1 MEHPILELGNTEQ
14 SVDLVKDVNE
24 DTFMQDVIEAS
35 KDTPVIVDFWA
46 PWCGPCKTLGPALE
60 AEVKATKGKIKMVKV
75 DIDQNQTIASQ
86 MRIQSIPAVFAFVDG
101 KPVDGFMGAKAPS
114 EIKTFIDKILALNGD
129 DGGLEEAVAM
139 ANEMLEQGAA
149 QDAAETFAA
158 ILGEDPENAN
168 AYAGHIKA
176 HLALG
181 DTEKAAV
188 LLQATPDAISQDP
201 LILAVKAQIELAD
214 MTEDAGEVGDLKSKL
229 AANLD
234 DHQVRFDL
242 AMAELANDDPESA
255 VNTLLDLFGRD
266 REWNDMAAK
275 IQLFKIF
282 DALGA
287 QDPVTKVGRRKL
299 SSMIFA

>member
-1 MEHPILELGNTEQ
+1 MLELGNTEPTA
-14 SVDLVKDVNE
+14 DLVKDVNE

-60 AEVKATKGKIKMVKV
+60 AEVIAAKGKIKMAKV
-75 DIDQNQTIASQ
+75 DIDQNQMIASQ

-114 EIKTFIDKILALNGD
+114 EIKAFIDKLLASIGD
-129 DGGLEEAVAM
+129 DGGLDEAITM

-158 ILGEDPENAN
+158 ILGEEPENAG

-181 DTEKAAV
+181 DTEKATA
-188 LLQATPDAISQDP
+188 LLLAAPEAISQDAA
-201 LILAVKAQIELAD
+201 ILAVKAQIELAD
-214 MTEDAGEVGDLKSKL
+214 MTEDAGEVSDLKSKL
-229 AANLD
+229 AANPD
-234 DHQVRFDL
+234 DHQTRFDL
-242 AMAELANDDPESA
+242 AMAELANDDPASA
-255 VNTLLDLFGRD
+255 VDTLLDLFGRD
-266 REWNDMAAK
+266 REWNDMSAK
-275 IQLFKIF
+275 TQLFKIF

-287 QDPVTKVGRRKL
+287 QDPVTQVGRRKL